1 MLMLMLM
8 LRVLVYIQGG
18 GSYYM
23 LSRNLGPECGG
34 SIGICFY
41 LANTFATC
49 LYLLGAVEI
58 LLASRQQE
66 LFTPL
71 VL

>member
-1 MLMLMLM
+1 
-8 LRVLVYIQGG
+8 
-18 GSYYM
+18 M

-49 LYLLGAVEI
+49 LYLLGAIEI
-58 LLASRQQE
+58 LLARYIFSI
-66 LFTPL
+66 LYCHMDSFPL
-71 VL
+71 THTGVL